1 MKDAYVVSGEK
12 ITYKNDEYVIG
23 NFYFVPNNPS
33 LFVQLKKNGCS
44 LNVRLEDIQNLI
56 TSIQKPFFMIKDG
69 NTL

>member
-23 NFYFVPNNPS
+23 NFYFVPDNPS
-33 LFVQLKKNGCS
+33 LFVQLKKNGSS

-56 TSIQKPFFMIKDG
+56 TSIQKPFFMTKDG